1 MIWDK
6 RPTPQHIGLALGGGA
21 GRGSAHVGVLE
32 VLDEQRIPIHYLAG
46 TSAGALVGGLYA
58 AGISP
63 RRMVEI
69 MRKLKWS
76 SISSLNWRSF
86 SFKAFDLGSAG
97 LPLGL
102 FDMDKLITYLDG
114 VLGGPVTFDQLNIPF
129 AAIATD
135 ISTGEMIVLNDGPIA
150 PAIRA
155 SSAVP
160 GVFTP
165 YRRNGRMLVDGV
177 IVNNLPVTVL
187 REMGAEYVLAVD
199 LISGP
204 SSASSHREPRNVV
217 DLSMSALYTL
227 VRATQAEAPQANLTI
242 QPAIGHIG
250 LADLRAADELYQAGR
265 AAAEAALP
273 RIKADLGLE

>member
-1 MIWDK
+1 MVWDK
-6 RPTPQHIGLALGGGA
+6 RPAHQSVGLALGGGA

-32 VLDEQRIPIHYLAG
+32 VLDEHRIPIHYLAG

-58 AGISP
+58 AGVSP

-69 MRKLKWS
+69 MRKIKWS
-76 SISSLNWRSF
+76 SISSINWRSF
-86 SFKAFDLGSAG
+86 SLKSLDLSAAG

-102 FDMDKLITYLDG
+102 LDMDKLITYLDSI
-114 VLGGPVTFDQLNIPF
+114 LGGPIRFEQLNVPF

-135 ISTGEMIVLNDGPIA
+135 ITTGEMVVLNDGPIA

-160 GVFTP
+160 GIFTP
-165 YRRNGRMLVDGV
+165 YRRKGRLLVDGV

-187 REMGAEYVLAVD
+187 HEMGAEYVIAVD
-199 LISGP
+199 LLAITGAEP
-204 SSASSHREPRNVV
+204 REPRNVIE
-217 DLSMSALYTL
+217 LSMSALYTL
-227 VRATQAEAPQANLTI
+227 VRATQAEAPRANLTI
-242 QPAIGHIG
+242 RPAISHIG
-250 LADLRAADELYQAGR
+250 LSDLRAAEELYAAGR

-273 RIKADLGLE
+273 QIKADLCLE